1 MSKKKIGLVFGGQSG
16 EHEVSCV
23 SAANVF
29 RALDQNKYDIVPIG
43 IKKDGSWNIYTGG
56 PDKIETG
63 EWKTDT
69 ENLKENIEVFTEL
82 KDLDLIFPVLHGPMG
97 EDGTIQ
103 GVFEMLGVPYVGCGV
118 TASAAGMDKI
128 FSKVVFE
135 AADIPS
141 CRWLPVTRYDWKHER
156 DRIEDEIVA
165 KLGLP
170 VFVKPANM
178 GSSVGIT
185 KAHDEDELYAAI
197 DKAFEYDRRIIV
209 EAFVNAHE
217 VETAVLEENGNIQ
230 LAVPGE
236 IIPAKEFYDY
246 EAKYQSGDK
255 SVIVIPPHL
264 EQDILD
270 QLMVYSKKAFQALD
284 CTGLARIDFFVDK
297 DTEEI
302 FINEINTLPGF
313 TDISMY
319 SKMWE
324 TAGVPYKELV
334 ERLVHT
340 AATKKNPTTK

>member
-1 MSKKKIGLVFGGQSG
+1 
-16 EHEVSCV
+16 
-23 SAANVF
+23 
-29 RALDQNKYDIVPIG
+29 
-43 IKKDGSWNIYTGG
+43 
-56 PDKIETG
+56 
-63 EWKTDT
+63 
-69 ENLKENIEVFTEL
+69 
-82 KDLDLIFPVLHGPMG
+82 
-97 EDGTIQ
+97 
-103 GVFEMLGVPYVGCGV
+103 
-118 TASAAGMDKI
+118 
-128 FSKVVFE
+128 
-135 AADIPS
+135 
-141 CRWLPVTRYDWKHER
+141 
-156 DRIEDEIVA
+156 
-165 KLGLP
+165 
-170 VFVKPANM
+170 M

-197 DKAFEYDRRIIV
+197 DKSFEYDRRIIV

-270 QLMVYSKKAFQALD
+270 QLLVYSKKAFQALD